1 MHITLRFDEFHRLL
15 PENIEERYDGGEKYK
30 VVSILPHKTA
40 DPVFMPIPPLVQDIL
55 NRYDGKPPKPFAQQT
70 MNRYLKDV
78 CKAAGIN
85 DDIQMTEYKGGIR
98 NDIKLKKY
106 EAVGT
111 HTARRSFFTN
121 AVISGVPVHLLMDMA
136 GKKSEKKFWSYV
148 CIEKELAAKTAKELP
163 FFKTSF
169 KDAVLKVV

>member
-1 MHITLRFDEFHRLL
+1 
-15 PENIEERYDGGEKYK
+15 
-30 VVSILPHKTA
+30 
-40 DPVFMPIPPLVQDIL
+40 
-55 NRYDGKPPKPFAQQT
+55 
-70 MNRYLKDV
+70 
-78 CKAAGIN
+78 
-85 DDIQMTEYKGGIR
+85 MTEYKGGIR
-98 NDIKLKKY
+98 KDIKLKKY

-136 GKKSEKKFWSYV
+136 GKKSEKEFWSYV